1 MESAL
6 LVPVLLVVILLMI
19 EPGIILYDRIVMKD
33 AAAEG
38 CRVLMTQASDDGSA
52 EAFIRRRLGAVPQ
65 QDAFHVHHGSD
76 CSWRIVCAGG
86 ASSGEVSVTIANE
99 VEPLP
104 LIGFGA
110 SLFGALN
117 GEGHLVFEVTVSLP
131 VQDGWVEGA
140 GAGSSPAGWIGAW
153 LDA

>member
-1 MESAL
+1 M
-6 LVPVLLVVILLMI
+6 LVPVLLAVTLLMV

-38 CRVLMTQASDDGSA
+38 CRVLMTQTSGDNELT

-65 QDAFHVHHGSD
+65 QDAFHVHHGND
-76 CSWRIVCAGG
+76 CSWHITCTGG

-99 VEPLP
+99 VRPLP

-110 SLFGALN
+110 ALFGALN
-117 GEGHLVFEVTVSLP
+117 EEGHLVFEVTVSLP
-131 VQDGWVEGA
+131 VQDGWVA
-140 GAGSSPAGWIGAW
+140 GTQAGSNPASWIGAW
-153 LDA
+153 LDE